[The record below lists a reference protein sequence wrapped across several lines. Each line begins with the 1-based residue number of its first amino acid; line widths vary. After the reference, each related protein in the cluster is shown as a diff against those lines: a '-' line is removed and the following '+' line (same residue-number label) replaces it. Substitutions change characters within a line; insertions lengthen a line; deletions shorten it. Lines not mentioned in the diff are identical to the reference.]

1 MDTADYCRAGQAVH
15 ARTLTHTPYIMSD
28 LIIQP
33 GESTESP
40 ISIFIMGATAT
51 GKTDLALS
59 LSSELG
65 ADLPGELIS
74 VDSALVYRG
83 MDIGTAKP
91 DAQTLKDFPH
101 HLIDIIDP
109 AEVYSAG
116 QFREDALQ
124 LMQPITD
131 KQGIPILVGGTMLYF
146 NTLQKGMAD
155 MPEVSDSVKRAIE
168 SEAKANGISA
178 MHERL
183 KSVDPVS
190 AQRIHPNDPQR
201 IKRALELYDFTGK
214 TLTQFWQEQERK
226 RAGGRF
232 PYRRIKIALMPD
244 DRIELR
250 KRITKRLDTML
261 KQGFIE
267 EVEVLYNRGDLHAE
281 MPSIR
286 AVGYRQVWS
295 YLAGE
300 YDFDEMRDRAII
312 ATAQLAKRQM
322 TWLRKES
329 DCNFI
334 DPITLNTPKVLKNL
348 KFLLE

>member
-1 MDTADYCRAGQAVH
+1 
-15 ARTLTHTPYIMSD
+15 MSD

-33 GESTESP
+33 GESTDSP
-40 ISIFIMGATAT
+40 VSIFIMGATAT

-59 LSSELG
+59 IYSELG
-65 ADLPGELIS
+65 ADLPSELIS
-74 VDSALVYRG
+74 VDSALVYRD

-91 DAQTLKDFPH
+91 DQQTLKDFPH

-116 QFREDALQ
+116 QFREDALR
-124 LMQPITD
+124 LMHEISD
-131 KQGIPILVGGTMLYF
+131 KQRIPVLVGGTMLYF

-155 MPEVSDSVKRAIE
+155 MPEISDNVKLAIE
-168 SEAKANGISA
+168 NEAKISGISA
-178 MHERL
+178 MHDRL

-190 AQRIHPNDPQR
+190 AERIHPNDPQR
-201 IKRALELYDFTGK
+201 IKRALELFDFTGK
-214 TLTQFWQEQERK
+214 TLTQFWQEQK
-226 RAGGRF
+226 SNQADFNF

-250 KRITKRLDTML
+250 KRITKRFDIML

-267 EVEVLYNRGDLHAE
+267 EVESLYNRGDLNAE

-300 YDFDEMRDRAII
+300 YDYDEMRERAII

-334 DPITLNTPKVLKNL
+334 DPISLNTPKVLKNL
-348 KFLLE
+348 KFLL

>member
-1 MDTADYCRAGQAVH
+1 
-15 ARTLTHTPYIMSD
+15 MSD

-33 GESTESP
+33 GESTDSP

-59 LSSELG
+59 IYSELG
-65 ADLPGELIS
+65 MDHPSELIS

-91 DAQTLKDFPH
+91 DEQTLKDFPH

-116 QFREDALQ
+116 QFREDALR
-124 LMQPITD
+124 LMQQISD
-131 KQGIPILVGGTMLYF
+131 KHRIPVLVGGTMLYF

-155 MPEVSDSVKRAIE
+155 MPEVSDTVKQAIE
-168 SEAKANGISA
+168 SEAKTGGIGVL
-178 MHERL
+178 HDRL

-190 AQRIHPNDPQR
+190 AERIHPNDPQR

-214 TLTQFWQEQERK
+214 TLTQFWLEQERDQ
-226 RAGGRF
+226 ADFNF

-244 DRIELR
+244 DRVELR
-250 KRITKRLDTML
+250 RRITKRFDIML

-267 EVEVLYNRGDLHAE
+267 EVEGLYNRGDLHAE

-295 YLAGE
+295 YLAGD
-300 YDFDEMRDRAII
+300 YGFDEMRERAII

-334 DPITLNTPKVLKNL
+334 DPISLNTPKVLKNL

>member
-1 MDTADYCRAGQAVH
+1 
-15 ARTLTHTPYIMSD
+15 
-28 LIIQP
+28 
-33 GESTESP
+33 
-40 ISIFIMGATAT
+40 
-51 GKTDLALS
+51 
-59 LSSELG
+59 
-65 ADLPGELIS
+65 
-74 VDSALVYRG
+74 

-91 DAQTLKDFPH
+91 DQQTLKDYPH

-116 QFREDALQ
+116 QFREDALR
-124 LMQPITD
+124 LMQQVCD
-131 KQGIPILVGGTMLYF
+131 KQRIPVLVGGTMLYF

-155 MPEVSDSVKRAIE
+155 MPEVSDTVKQAIE
-168 SEAKANGISA
+168 SEARANGISA
-178 MHERL
+178 MHDRL

-190 AQRIHPNDPQR
+190 AERIHRNDPQR

-214 TLTQFWQEQERK
+214 TLTEFWQEQEK
-226 RAGGRF
+226 NQAGNGF

-244 DRIELR
+244 DRVELR
-250 KRITKRLDTML
+250 KRIAKRLDIML
-261 KQGFIE
+261 DQGFIE
-267 EVEVLYNRGDLHAE
+267 EVEALYNRGDLHAG

-322 TWLRKES
+322 TWLRKEP